1 MGAAVKRLYKHKLNL
16 VENLDE
22 LADHA
27 VVKVRTKRSYMSKQT
42 AIGSNSEL
50 TEADNNLGMKQ
61 PNSKRIISNVNRKND
76 KSDSVVFA
84 TGKKQHHKGKQV
96 SAASDVGG
104 CDLRTVKNSLERS
117 TKEEIKEKRP
127 YKKRSYFSPFE
138 PRQLRKRQKFNY
150 KETQPYSSSFRLT
163 CSEISAKNLPCEKA
177 MDAAKSGPPVNILL
191 YLYHTILYH
200 TVAYHTILYLV
211 NKHPSLPF
219 VLRYIYRSEAKKVT
233 ET

>member
-27 VVKVRTKRSYMSKQT
+27 VVKVGTKRSYMSKQT

-104 CDLRTVKNSLERS
+104 CDLRTVKNSLE
-117 TKEEIKEKRP
+117 RP

-219 VLRYIYRSEAKKVT
+219 VLRYIYRSEAKKVS